1 MQNPLSSGGTDVF
14 FPYGK
19 IPINQSDCPTTTCE
33 ALELITLSKTVE
45 SNVTCATNELC
56 NGLDCLVD
64 VFGTGVLFPV
74 QATVLPCNQPPAIH
88 FELREPGGPLIQ
100 EQTTAHNT
108 RFRLFNFEVHVIL
121 SQLQNAL
128 GLGVCIK

>member
-1 MQNPLSSGGTDVF
+1 MVGKELSSGGTDVF

-45 SNVTCATNELC
+45 SNVTCNFVMDLI
-56 NGLDCLVD
+56 NCLVD

-100 EQTTAHNT
+100 ERTTAHNT
-108 RFRLFNFEVHVIL
+108 GFRLFNFKVDVIL
-121 SQLQNAL
+121 CQLQNAL